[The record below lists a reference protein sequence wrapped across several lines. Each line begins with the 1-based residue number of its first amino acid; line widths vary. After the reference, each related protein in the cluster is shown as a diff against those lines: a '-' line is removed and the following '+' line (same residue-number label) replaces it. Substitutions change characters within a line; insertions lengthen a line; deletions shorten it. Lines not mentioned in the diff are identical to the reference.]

1 MKCKFPF
8 CKSNTVGDSTYCIG
22 HAKIMRKTSTVKGE
36 DEKKPKQKFKPKQKA
51 RPKRRNKKMNK
62 AMRVLGKIVDA
73 FLALPGNRVC
83 AIQSLVCTQQATCVN
98 HKAGRTGKKLT
109 DIKYFE
115 PSCSACNGFIEE
127 NNQWAMDH
135 GHKVTRLTKVEK
147 SN

>member
-1 MKCKFPF
+1 MTCQFPF
-8 CKSNTVGDSTYCIG
+8 CKSNTVGDAKFCIG
-22 HAKIMRKTSTVKGE
+22 HAKIMRNKSS
-36 DEKKPKQKFKPKQKA
+36 DETKAKPRQKA
-51 RPKRRNKKMNK
+51 QPKKRAKKMTK
-62 AMRVLGKIVDA
+62 AITVLKKIVAA
-73 FLALPGNRVC
+73 FLALPGNKIC
-83 AIQSLVCTQQATCVN
+83 AIQSPVCTQQATCVN

-147 SN
+147 VL